1 MYTTLEPVEALTTHP
16 QVRRHLTVAERASL
30 RIAVW
35 VLTQHLRRAASR
47 EQREVARLRYE
58 QELAREERAAHA
70 LRLAAWHL
78 NAR

>member
-16 QVRRHLTVAERASL
+16 PVRRHLTLAERASL
-30 RIAVW
+30 RVAVW

-47 EQREVARLRYE
+47 EQREVARLRYD
-58 QELAREERAAHA
+58 QERAREERAAQA
-70 LRLAAWHL
+70 VRLAAWHL

>member
-16 QVRRHLTVAERASL
+16 HVRRHLTLAERASL
-30 RIAVW
+30 RVAVW

-47 EQREVARLRYE
+47 EQREVARLRYD
-58 QELAREERAAHA
+58 QAREERAAQA
-70 LRLAAWHL
+70 VRLAAWHL

>member
-58 QELAREERAAHA
+58 QERAREERAAHA

>member
-47 EQREVARLRYE
+47 ERREVARLRYE

>member
-58 QELAREERAAHA
+58 QERARAEREAHA